1 MSQFRATYQQ
11 ARRSLNKRIDTKTS
25 TVNFNLQDQQVL
37 NPVDDTDTPADEAL
51 DANELAGDIQL
62 EQNELPIASSPK
74 GK

>member
-62 EQNELPIASSPK
+62 EQNESPIASSPK
-74 GK
+74 EK

>member
-11 ARRSLNKRIDTKTS
+11 ARRSLNKRTDTKTS

-62 EQNELPIASSPK
+62 EQNESPIASSPK
-74 GK
+74 EK